1 MLISG
6 TLWIIF
12 SFLLL
17 VTNQIYSELFYHA
30 PHPLIVM
37 LAVLALMIGI
47 FFYYEYYSGK
57 KKNEL

>member
-6 TLWIIF
+6 TLWIII

-17 VTNQIYSELFYHA
+17 VINQIYSELFYHA

-37 LAVLALMIGI
+37 LALMIGV
-47 FFYYEYYSGK
+47 FFYYEYYSVK
-57 KKNEL
+57 KKNQL